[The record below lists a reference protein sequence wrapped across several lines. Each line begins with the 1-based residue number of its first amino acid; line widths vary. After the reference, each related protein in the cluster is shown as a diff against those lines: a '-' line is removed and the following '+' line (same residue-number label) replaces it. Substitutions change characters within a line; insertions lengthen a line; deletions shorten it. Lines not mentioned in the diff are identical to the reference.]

1 MWLVNKLRRR
11 PFTPTPTNHCVLIW
25 SHATCYIIGKI
36 IALHT
41 RYERWRRSVQLRRVG
56 KWYFSPYHWFSG
68 IPTVTSR
75 ELYFRSWKQAE
86 CSLFVGVKVPLIF
99 KRRSWGIRP
108 CSTTCFDERGV
119 SKRLQLLLVFKQSL
133 KWILRNWDNFTT
145 RSKVDLCSF
154 LVSFDTLSFSFFQK
168 GHKSCKGINKFS
180 IGVSLLLHAFLVWI

>member
-11 PFTPTPTNHCVLIW
+11 AFTPTPTNHCVLIW
-25 SHATCYIIGKI
+25 SHATCYITGKI
-36 IALHT
+36 IVLHT
-41 RYERWRRSVQLRRVG
+41 RYERWRRSVDFRVG

-86 CSLFVGVKVPLIF
+86 CSLFVGVKVRLFSKEDLEGFVRVLPRALMSEVF
-99 KRRSWGIRP
+99 QSV
-108 CSTTCFDERGV
+108 CNCFL
-119 SKRLQLLLVFKQSL
+119 SSKQSL

-154 LVSFDTLSFSFFQK
+154 LVSLGTLSFSFFQK
-168 GHKSCKGINKFS
+168 GHKSCRGINKFS
-180 IGVSLLLHAFLVWI
+180 IGLSLLLHAFLVWI